1 MSQQTNLAH
10 WRNYC
15 AFYPSPESYI
25 TASWLFTIAA
35 CLQRRVWIN
44 SGKIVFPNQYVW
56 FIADPGVGKDI
67 VKDVRE
73 TLGFYDKHGKP
84 VAQTSGTPQYMY
96 PISATSTSREKFMDV
111 LARHPQFVASVQPP
125 YTHASAAF
133 ILAELT
139 SIFKHQAQETM
150 TFLLE
155 GWDCSSR
162 YVDDKIGAGER
173 CITNLCVNIIGGT
186 QPDTFSDIR
195 GAKVIGSGFLRRSI
209 MIYESVPRSRMFLIP
224 PHTDDQLRSRMEFLK
239 HTLKL
244 SRLYGPVTLSPE
256 TLAYCTEWFSNESKW
271 ITNKSPFLKDYYQS
285 KQVHLMKVAMAYH
298 FSESL
303 EMEIQLPS
311 MLAAMEFL
319 KLVERNMHLPFCPI
333 ARNDSAEVKQMLLK
347 KLDLEDR
354 PMSLGNLY
362 PPFMLKLSMEEFVTV
377 VNDLKAAGAIT
388 IDKEGRVSKF
398 RILPENKA

>member
-35 CLQRRVWIN
+35 CLQRRIWIN

-84 VAQTSGTPQYMY
+84 VAQTTGTPQYMY

-139 SIFKHQAQETM
+139 SIFKHQAQEMM

-155 GWDCSSR
+155 GWDCTGR
-162 YVDDKIGAGER
+162 YIDDKIGAGER
-173 CITNLCVNIIGGT
+173 AITNLCVNIIGGT
-186 QPDTFSDIR
+186 QPDTFSDIK

-244 SRLYGPVTLSPE
+244 SRLYGPVSFSKE
-256 TLAYCTEWFSNESKW
+256 AISFVTEWFSDESKW
-271 ITNKSPFLKDYYQS
+271 ITNRSPFLKDYYQS
-285 KQVHLMKVAMAYH
+285 KQVHIMKYAMAFH

-303 EMEIQLPS
+303 EMEIQLS
-311 MLAAMEFL
+311 SVMAAIDFL
-319 KLVERNMHLPFCPI
+319 RLVEKNMHLPFSPV
-333 ARNDSAEVKQMLLK
+333 ARNDMAEVKQALVRR
-347 KLDLEDR
+347 LDLEDR
-354 PMSLGNLY
+354 PISIGNLY
-362 PPFMLKLSMEEFVTV
+362 PPFLFKIQMSEFVEAI
-377 VNDLKAAGAIT
+377 NDLVSAGAVT
-388 IDKEGRVSKF
+388 MDKEGKVSIVRLLK
-398 RILPENKA
+398 I